1 MHGARRIVVAMA
13 LAASL
18 VPGRA
23 LSAGPTRWSA
33 GPGDGRIVVNVY
45 KKGLLS
51 GMAHDHHFRAGEFRV
66 TASTD
71 GAGPA
76 PTTFE
81 VVVAAASLRDEAPDL
96 SPSDRAKVDAQ
107 AAGEDVLDA
116 SRFPEIR
123 FVAREAQPPWP
134 PAGPDG
140 SAGGELRGT
149 LTLRDR
155 QRPVAVVV
163 RTAPEGTGLR
173 ARGSV
178 RFRQSDFGIEPY
190 SGFLGMVAVED
201 EVQVDF
207 DLRLTPVP

>member
-1 MHGARRIVVAMA
+1 MPGTRRVLVAMA

-18 VPGRA
+18 APGRA
-23 LSAGPTRWSA
+23 LATGPARWSA
-33 GPGDGRIVVNVY
+33 GPPASRIVVNVY

-51 GMAHDHHFRAGEFRV
+51 GMAHDHHFRAGEFRA

-71 GAGPA
+71 GTGPT
-76 PTTFE
+76 PTAFE
-81 VVVAAASLRDEAPDL
+81 VVVAAGSLRDEAPDL
-96 SPSDRAKVDAQ
+96 SAADRAKVDAQ

-116 SRFPEIR
+116 LRFPEIR
-123 FVAREAQPPWP
+123 FAARDAQPAWP

-163 RTAPEGTGLR
+163 RTAPEGNGLR

>member
-1 MHGARRIVVAMA
+1 MPGSRRIAVAMA
-13 LAASL
+13 FTASL
-18 VPGRA
+18 APGRTFA
-23 LSAGPTRWSA
+23 AGPARWSA
-33 GPGDGRIVVNVY
+33 GPGESRVVVNVY

-76 PTTFE
+76 PTAFE
-81 VVVAAASLRDEAPDL
+81 VVVAAGSLRDEAPDL
-96 SPSDRAKVDAQ
+96 SPADRAKVDAQ

-116 SRFPEIR
+116 SRFPEVR
-123 FVAREAQPPWP
+123 FAAREAQAAWP

-149 LTLRDR
+149 LTIRGR
-155 QRPVAVVV
+155 ERPVAVAV
-163 RTAPEGTGLR
+163 RTAKEGNGLR

-207 DLRLTPVP
+207 DLQLTPVP